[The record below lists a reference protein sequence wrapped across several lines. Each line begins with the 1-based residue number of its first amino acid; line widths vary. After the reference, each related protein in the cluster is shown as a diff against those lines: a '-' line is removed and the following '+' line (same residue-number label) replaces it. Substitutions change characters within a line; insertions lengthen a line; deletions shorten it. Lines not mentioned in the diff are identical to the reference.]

1 MTDNAQPDSPADVAR
16 EVLSAALRDWM
27 PLPSRLAVT
36 EQIITDLRARGA
48 LAEAFEWAVDSETVH
63 ATFADQRAAASF
75 AQPGDAVHRR
85 SAASP
90 WVKVS

>member
-1 MTDNAQPDSPADVAR
+1 MTDNAQPDSPADIAR
-16 EVLSAALRDWM
+16 EVIGAALSDRM
-27 PLPSRLAVT
+27 PLPSQLALT
-36 EQIITDLRARGA
+36 EQIITDLRAQGA
-48 LAEAFEWAVDSETVH
+48 LAEAFEWAVNSETVH
-63 ATFADQRAAASF
+63 ATFTDQRAAASF